1 MPSMVSRLKEHRE
14 AAGLSQ
20 AELAEAVGVRRETVA
35 RLEAG
40 RYNPSLK
47 LAMDLAERL
56 GVTVYDL
63 FSFQESC

>member
-1 MPSMVSRLKEHRE
+1 MPSMVSRLKQHRE

-20 AELAEAVGVRRETVA
+20 A
-35 RLEAG
+35 

-63 FSFQESC
+63 FSFRESC